1 MSKANVHLASAES
14 GAGFVGSGGD
24 PRKFRMLSGA
34 SIARIVALNASSS
47 SEPAEL
53 ASK

>member
-24 PRKFRMLSGA
+24 PRKFRM

-47 SEPAEL
+47 SEPAEV